1 MNKVTSFTSE
11 CSICL
16 SNIGAY
22 GAAERHSSGVP
33 CCNCKQIFHKQCLK
47 GWYKCQIRTNQMKVS
62 CPNCRYSH
70 TIRTRCGT
78 YRNCFAY
85 KFIIQNNDRRILLI
99 WGRSS
104 TAPRTLSI
112 EPVNTNNTAYYFCD
126 SEAFMKL
133 GFVLAFL
140 LIVSLIFVYLF

>member
-1 MNKVTSFTSE
+1 MNEVTSFTSE

-16 SNIGAY
+16 INIGAY
-22 GAAERHSSGVP
+22 GAAAERSAVS

-47 GWYKCQIRTNQMKVS
+47 DWYKRQIRTNQMKVS

-70 TIRTRCGT
+70 TIRTRCR
-78 YRNCFAY
+78 YRNCFAS
-85 KFIIQNNDRRILLI
+85 KFIQNNDRRILLI

-104 TAPRTLSI
+104 TVPRTLSI
-112 EPVNTNNTAYYFCD
+112 EAVSTNNNYFCE

>member
-11 CSICL
+11 CSMCL

-22 GAAERHSSGVP
+22 GAAERHSSVS

-47 GWYKCQIRTNQMKVS
+47 GWYKCQIRANQMKVS

-70 TIRTRCGT
+70 TIRTRC
-78 YRNCFAY
+78 RNCFAS
-85 KFIIQNNDRRILLI
+85 KFIQNNDRRVLLI

-112 EPVNTNNTAYYFCD
+112 EPVSTNNTSYSFID

-133 GFVLAFL
+133 AFVLAFL

>member
-16 SNIGAY
+16 INIGAY
-22 GAAERHSSGVP
+22 GAAAERSVGVP
-33 CCNCKQIFHKQCLK
+33 CCKCKQLFHKQCLK
-47 GWYKCQIRTNQMKVS
+47 AWYKRQIRTNQMKVS
-62 CPNCRYSH
+62 CPNCRNSH
-70 TIRTRCGT
+70 TIRTRCR

-85 KFIIQNNDRRILLI
+85 KFIQNNDGRRLLI
-99 WGRSS
+99 WGRSP
-104 TAPRTLSI
+104 AARTILV
-112 EPVNTNNTAYYFCD
+112 EPVNTNNSAYYFID